1 MVIDEETIKD
11 GLDSKILSLLIGRHR
26 QGIDRLNLLNDYYL
40 GKHDILNRVRSGDK
54 IANNRII
61 CNHAKYIVDM
71 AKSYLVGNPITY
83 SCSENY
89 NIDAVKNCYDEQDM
103 ASLDAELEKEMSI
116 CGRAYELI
124 YADENSQPRSV
135 RLSPFETFIVYSCS
149 VGKKPLFGVHYYRKY
164 DISGNVMGVSCM
176 VCDENTIYNYESNSD
191 NFADMHLTGKS
202 RHYFG
207 AVPILEYDNNEECQG
222 DFEQIISLIDAYNLL
237 MSDRINDK
245 EQFVEAF
252 LFLTG
257 IDLDSDQA
265 AKLKEE
271 RILMGYEG
279 AQAQYLSKVMSE
291 SDIEILR
298 NNLKQDIHR
307 FAMVPDLSDESFGNN
322 LSGVAIKYRLM
333 GFEQHVRNK
342 ERYFSKTLKRRFELY
357 NAFLSLKGAMDYVPI
372 HRVDVIFTRNMPT
385 NDLELSQMVSNLH
398 GIATTETLLA
408 QLPFVTDPQEEAHL
422 ASKEYALDVTK

>member
-1 MVIDEETIKD
+1 MVIDEEIIRS
-11 GLDSKILSLLIGRHR
+11 GIDSRILSELIERHR
-26 QGIDRLNLLNDYYL
+26 QGNSRISHLMDYYL
-40 GKHDILNRVRSGDK
+40 GKHNIINRRRSGDK

-71 AKSYLVGNPITY
+71 AKSYLVGNPVTY
-83 SCSENY
+83 ACSENY
-89 NIDAVKNCYDEQDM
+89 NIEAVKNCYEEQDM
-103 ASLDAELEKEMSI
+103 ASIDAELEKEMSI

-149 VGKKPLFGVHYYRKY
+149 VSKKPLFGVHYYRRY
-164 DISGNVMGVSCM
+164 DIRGNVTGVSCM
-176 VCDENTIYNYESNSD
+176 VCDEDTVYTYENDTDSFSD
-191 NFADMHLTGKS
+191 MKLTGRE

-207 AVPILEYDNNEECQG
+207 AVPILEYENNEEKQG

-257 IDLDSDQA
+257 IDLDSEQA
-265 AKLKEE
+265 ARLKEE

-291 SDIEILR
+291 SDVEILR
-298 NNLKQDIHR
+298 NNIKQDIHR

-333 GFEQHVRNK
+333 GFEQHVKNK
-342 ERYFSKTLKRRFELY
+342 ERYFSKTLKKRFEMY
-357 NAFLSLKGAMDYVPI
+357 NAFLTLKGSMEHVPI

-385 NDLELSQMVSNLH
+385 NDLELSQMVNNLH
-398 GIATTETLLA
+398 GIATAETLLA
-408 QLPFVTDPQEEAHL
+408 QLPFVTDPREEAEL
-422 ASKEYALDVTK
+422 ASREYAQ